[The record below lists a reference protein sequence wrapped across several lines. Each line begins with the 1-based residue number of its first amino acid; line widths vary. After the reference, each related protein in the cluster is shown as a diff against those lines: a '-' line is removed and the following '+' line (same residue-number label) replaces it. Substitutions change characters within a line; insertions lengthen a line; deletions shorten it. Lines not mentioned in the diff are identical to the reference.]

1 MSIVEII
8 VDLIPVGLA
17 IIALISLSKSFSSV
31 RRSTDKIIYICASIA
46 ASIML
51 VAQLS
56 WWSSNVFENR
66 LVDLSFANYLWTA
79 FNSLTMIVFILISR
93 KREKDECKDCKNT
106 A

>member
-31 RRSTDKIIYICASIA
+31 RSSTDKIIYICASIA

-51 VAQLS
+51 VT
-56 WWSSNVFENR
+56 N
-66 LVDLSFANYLWTA
+66 
-79 FNSLTMIVFILISR
+79 
-93 KREKDECKDCKNT
+93 
-106 A
+106 

>member
-17 IIALISLSKSFSSV
+17 IIA
-31 RRSTDKIIYICASIA
+31 

-56 WWSSNVFENR
+56 WLSSNVFENR

-79 FNSLTMIVFILISR
+79 AFNSLTMIVFILMSR
-93 KREKDECKDCKNT
+93 KRAKDECKDCKNT